1 MAGLSKIRRETGFT
15 LVELIVIMGILTVLL
30 SLATLEFKKYSVK
43 SAIEGQTRV
52 MMSDLTK
59 IRSEA
64 LFEKRRRAVKFTST
78 AFSVYSSEVST
89 VSPVQTKS
97 LSYPLTLTD
106 VPDPLVFTGRGL
118 LEGVSDGAAVCIGPA
133 GNEAGVDS
141 IVLNTTRV
149 HIGKRNGTN
158 CQASDIETK

>member
-1 MAGLSKIRRETGFT
+1 MAEPSKRRRETGFT

-64 LFEKRRRAVKFTST
+64 LFEKRKRAVKFTSST
-78 AFSVYSSEVST
+78 FSVYSSEVST

-97 LSYPLTLTD
+97 LSYPLALTN
-106 VPDPLVFTGRGL
+106 VPDPLVFTGRGV
-118 LEGVSDGAAVCIGPA
+118 LEGVDDGAVVCVGPA
-133 GNEAGVDS
+133 GNEATIDA
-141 IVLNTTRV
+141 IVFNTTRV
-149 HIGKRNGTN
+149 QIGKRNGTN
-158 CQASDIETK
+158 CQTSDIETK